1 MRVAKSHQE
10 QSSPPCRPEGR
21 WCWKEKGRTSLGSWL
36 GRRHLKVS
44 SCSPVTSVD
53 STNTY
58 GVPTA
63 FQVQKQKC
71 CGWGAQATGQS
82 SASTSTA
89 PPFPGELPALSFSSV
104 KGEGRGGQVP
114 GGVWQE
120 AGGAFDGILGPPTLV
135 PRLKHLAK
143 SAVGDSAPVALEVVA
158 GEDSEAAQP
167 LFHAPGH
174 GVARPPA
181 PTSPAHSRSGR
192 FLLLRSPEGG
202 DGEESRPSLLPR

>member
-1 MRVAKSHQE
+1 MPQLLNQLSPACLESLGMGMRVAKSHQE

-89 PPFPGELPALSFSSV
+89 PPSGAPCPQLFLCKRRGAGRAGTWWRLA
-104 KGEGRGGQVP
+104 GGRGS
-114 GGVWQE
+114 
-120 AGGAFDGILGPPTLV
+120 I
-135 PRLKHLAK
+135 
-143 SAVGDSAPVALEVVA
+143 
-158 GEDSEAAQP
+158 
-167 LFHAPGH
+167 
-174 GVARPPA
+174 
-181 PTSPAHSRSGR
+181 
-192 FLLLRSPEGG
+192 
-202 DGEESRPSLLPR
+202 